1 MTRSSKK
8 KPRIMCKFPSVVK
21 QAIPNLMTRFHTFF
35 AQIENFREPHFLF
48 LSTRGIE
55 ASKGRRDISNHTQLS
70 RKQKREQYAQ
80 NKSNERNEE
89 AAAAAS
95 AESTLLKLAETS
107 TEEKL
112 AEAVENK
119 PATS

>member
-1 MTRSSKK
+1 VRPATSNAK
-8 KPRIMCKFPSVVK
+8 
-21 QAIPNLMTRFHTFF
+21 TRFHTFF
-35 AQIENFREPHFLF
+35 AQIENYREPHFLF

-89 AAAAAS
+89 AS
-95 AESTLLKLAETS
+95 AESSLLKLAEGS

-112 AEAVENK
+112 VKAVENK
-119 PATS
+119 AATSQP